1 MKESI
6 YTRSRLIIIVSILL
20 LFSFTF
26 TSIISFNVTRETVTK
41 GTRDKIL
48 PLVSEN
54 IYSEIQQTLIN
65 PINNSSLMAND
76 EFLINWVED
85 GEQNSE
91 EVVRYLKRIKEEYQ
105 YFSAFFVSENTQKYY
120 YYDGILKTISPQD
133 DHDVWYYDFI
143 NKNVPYDLDVDTDE
157 ATAGTIT
164 IFINHRLQDR
174 SGRLLGV
181 TGVGLKMESVGE
193 TLRSYQD
200 KYGHLIYMIDS
211 AGVIQIHP
219 DINLVENKTI
229 RDIPGIGELN
239 DQILT
244 NKEGTQV
251 YETRRDG
258 EDILVSSRYFPNLE
272 WFLIV
277 EENPAD
283 SLQSAQNYLI
293 GNIIIGIIVTL
304 VVIVLIV
311 LAINLFHSKIEALA
325 TTDALT
331 GIHNRRK
338 TEELIRQEIAFAKRY
353 NQPFSLLMIDIDG
366 FKSVNDQYGHQVGD
380 KYLKLLCEKL
390 REEIRE
396 VDSVGRWG
404 GEEFLVI
411 LHQCDAAQAEITANR
426 ILTMISALEC
436 DTEKGPFSRTVSI
449 GASTSPEGKIE
460 LDNMVLCAD
469 QALYRAKAEGKNRV
483 HICSKSK

>member
-1 MKESI
+1 MKETI
-6 YTRSRLIIIVSILL
+6 YTRTRLIVIVSIIL

-26 TSIISFNVTRETVTK
+26 TSIISFNVTRETVTR
-41 GTRDKIL
+41 GTKDEIL

-76 EFLINWVED
+76 EFLINWVEE
-85 GEQNSE
+85 GEQNTE
-91 EVVRYLKRIKEEYQ
+91 EVVRYLRRIKDEYQ
-105 YFSAFFVSENTQKYY
+105 YFSAFFVSESTQKYY

-133 DHDVWYYDFI
+133 DHDVWYYNFI
-143 NKNVPYDLDVDTDE
+143 QKNLPYELDVDTDE

-174 SGRLLGV
+174 NGRLLGV

-219 DINLVENKTI
+219 DIKLVENKTI
-229 RDIPGIGELN
+229 RDISGINELS
-239 DQILT
+239 DQILA
-244 NKEGTQV
+244 NKEGTHV
-251 YETRRDG
+251 YETRKNN
-258 EDILVSSRYFPNLE
+258 EEILVSSRYFPNLE

-283 SLQSAQNYLI
+283 SLKPAQDYLI

-304 VVIVLIV
+304 VVIVLIA

-338 TEELIRQEIAFAKRY
+338 TEELIRQEIAYTKRY

-366 FKSVNDQYGHQVGD
+366 FKSVNDQYGHQIGD

-390 REEIRE
+390 TEEIRE
-396 VDSVGRWG
+396 VDSAGRWG

-426 ILTMISALEC
+426 ILNMVSSLEC
-436 DTEKGPFSRTVSI
+436 DTEKGTFSRTVSI
-449 GASTSPEGKIE
+449 GASTSPEGKVD
-460 LDNMVLCAD
+460 LDNMILCAD
-469 QALYRAKAEGKNRV
+469 QALYRAKAEGRNQVYVCR
-483 HICSKSK
+483 KSD